1 MQEIQEGSQKEIDSI
16 INKVKDFIESYGEKN
31 GYTYIYG
38 DTETSNIL
46 YGKKELDLTDK
57 ILKELNGGEV
67 ATDSTETKE

>member
-1 MQEIQEGSQKEIDSI
+1 M
-16 INKVKDFIESYGEKN
+16 

-38 DTETSNIL
+38 NTETSNIL

-67 ATDSTETKE
+67 ATDSTKTKE